1 VRLLVGLLSL
11 AVLFLAA
18 ARWQRRW
25 TAAARAE
32 SAAARG
38 ATVVAEGQPAEGWS
52 RVIVGRPSGGE
63 PFPRPSDAPAP
74 RPARP
79 AAPPPAVPAGP
90 AGSTPNPAAAAP
102 QRVLLTVQAGQ
113 NLASI
118 CRERYGTSRSEVVDA
133 VARRN
138 RLASPDLVREGQ
150 KLELPP
156 LEELLPKR

>member
-1 VRLLVGLLSL
+1 MRLLVGLLSL

-79 AAPPPAVPAGP
+79 GAPPPAAP
-90 AGSTPNPAAAAP
+90 AGSAPNPGSASP